1 MPELAPSLP
10 RPTVAPWTTTPT
22 PSLAQAPTV
31 SAGSKRTAP
40 TTLTT
45 ARAISLGGDDFRIVP
60 ASGTRSSHAM
70 AIGRTWIRSSGSPSS
85 SRTRLPRRP
94 DPGRTD
100 PHGLCR
106 PTGRDRAALHSGA
119 SPLEPHSPDWVP
131 PLDVHR
137 SQSDLRLSL
146 ALRLPSS
153 S

>member
-1 MPELAPSLP
+1 M
-10 RPTVAPWTTTPT
+10 
-22 PSLAQAPTV
+22 
-31 SAGSKRTAP
+31 
-40 TTLTT
+40 
-45 ARAISLGGDDFRIVP
+45 
-60 ASGTRSSHAM
+60 RSSSS
-70 AIGRTWIRSSGSPSS
+70 RCSSETSSGGAASTDLMLAFYLLHVYQRRTTSS